1 MASPDI
7 ISYGYALIVF
17 AGGCIGYM
25 KAGMQGLLGGAC
37 WCAIYQVFIRLLLGS
52 LMSMGSGIAFGTVLG
67 YGAYRMS
74 IDPKDVMLSL
84 GKYKYYV
91 TSYS

>member
-1 MASPDI
+1 
-7 ISYGYALIVF
+7 
-17 AGGCIGYM
+17 
-25 KAGMQGLLGGAC
+25 
-37 WCAIYQVFIRLLLGS
+37 
-52 LMSMGSGIAFGTVLG
+52 MSMGSGIAFGTVLG